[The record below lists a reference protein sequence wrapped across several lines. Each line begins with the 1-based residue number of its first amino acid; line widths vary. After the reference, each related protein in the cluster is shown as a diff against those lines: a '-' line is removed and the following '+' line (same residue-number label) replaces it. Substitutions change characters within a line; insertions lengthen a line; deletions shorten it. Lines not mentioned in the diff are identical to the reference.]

1 VQLFHSLYDHGVE
14 KFSVG
19 QTLTQIS
26 QLSVG
31 ERRHQHIVSRRHCR
45 PGEIDELANV
55 IDGV

>member
-1 VQLFHSLYDHGVE
+1 MQLFHSLYDHGVE

-45 PGEIDELANV
+45 PGAEGLNV
-55 IDGV
+55 KESP